1 LKPVSPRKTAFDILR
16 RVDEGA
22 YADLA
27 LDAALK
33 AAPALDP
40 RDRAL
45 VTELVYGVLRLR
57 GRLDFALSHFCRK
70 PLPKLEPKVLCLL
83 RLGAYQLLMLDRVPA
98 RAAVHE
104 TVELARREGL
114 ERATGFINGIL
125 RSIDRE
131 GDRLPWPS
139 PDSPLPYMEK
149 VLSLPRWLACRW
161 LKELGR
167 KEAAALAEAFLRPA
181 PFTLRVN
188 TLRMGREEYLERLR
202 GSGHEAVPTLYA
214 PEGVTVTARGEAHLP
229 GAAEGWFQ
237 VQDEASMLIARLL
250 APRGGERILDACS
263 APGGKTTHIAALT
276 GNRARILALDLHP
289 GRIQLVEEGARR
301 LGCEGVET
309 RPWDLTAPP
318 SFLEPD
324 SFDRVLVDAPCS
336 GLGVLRRN
344 PEIRWRRREADLQ
357 EMAARQSA
365 ILENVA
371 PLVRPGGRLL
381 YSLCTLT
388 PEETDG
394 VTRGF
399 LAAHPEYVPEDLR
412 RESPP
417 GWEELFDDAGALRTY
432 PHRHGGMDALSIT
445 GPLPFTEPHP

>member
-1 LKPVSPRKTAFDILR
+1 LKLISPRKIAFDILR

-33 AAPALDP
+33 AASAMDP
-40 RDRAL
+40 RDRGL

-57 GRLDFALSHFCRK
+57 GRLDFVLSRFCRK
-70 PLPKLEPKVLCLL
+70 PLSKVEPKVLCLL

-104 TVELARREGL
+104 TVELARREGV

-131 GDRLPWPS
+131 QDRLPWPS
-139 PDSPLPYMEK
+139 PDAPLPYLEK
-149 VLSLPRWLACRW
+149 VLSLPRWLAGRW
-161 LKELGR
+161 MKELGAE
-167 KEAAALAEAFLRPA
+167 EAAALAEALLHPA

-188 TLRMGREEYLERLR
+188 ILRMDREAYMERLR
-202 GSGHEAVPTLYA
+202 AAGHEVVPTRYS
-214 PEGVTVTARGEAHLP
+214 PEGVTVTARGEAPLP
-229 GAAEGWFQ
+229 GSAEGWYQ

-250 APRGGERILDACS
+250 APQGGERVLDACA
-263 APGGKTTHIAALT
+263 APGGKTTHIAALA
-276 GNRARILALDLHP
+276 GNRARILALDLNP
-289 GRIQLVEEGARR
+289 KRLELVSEGTRR

-318 SFLEPD
+318 SFLEPG

-344 PEIRWRRREADLQ
+344 PEIRWRRREADLR

-365 ILENVA
+365 ILANVA

-399 LAAHPEYVPEDLR
+399 LAAHPEFAQEDLR
-412 RESPP
+412 KESPP
-417 GWEELFDDAGALRTY
+417 GWEELFDGTGALRTF
-432 PHRHGGMDALSIT
+432 PHRHGGMDAFFAAAFKKL
-445 GPLPFTEPHP
+445 